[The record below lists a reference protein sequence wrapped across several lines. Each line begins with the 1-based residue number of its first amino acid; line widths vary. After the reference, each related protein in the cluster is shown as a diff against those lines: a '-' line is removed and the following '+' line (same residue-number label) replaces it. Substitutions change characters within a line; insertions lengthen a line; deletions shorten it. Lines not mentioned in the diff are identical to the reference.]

1 MVGMRINSEHED
13 SCCVSIELL
22 TPAAQAKQ
30 SQIASSF
37 VKLATSRVS
46 KGAKP
51 DRVRF
56 GPLPRNFKGTIK
68 LPDLK
73 EIWAKEMGN
82 L

>member
-1 MVGMRINSEHED
+1 MRIDSEHED
-13 SCCVSIELL
+13 SCCVSVELL
-22 TPAAQAKQ
+22 TAAGQAKR
-30 SQIASSF
+30 SQIERSILQ
-37 VKLATSRVS
+37 LAGSRVS

-73 EIWAKEMGN
+73 EVWAKEVGKS
-82 L
+82 